1 MIGHE
6 QKTGFTFGLALMIA
20 MPNFGASQT
29 FEEDVSRKE
38 YWCSLAKSSVSY
50 EGVDRY
56 SEIEDDERK
65 PTVVTVPLTFRDGVI
80 HESFSEDGRFF
91 TYMRHYSDQDDK
103 KVLHGVFDLQLE
115 RLSTSS
121 SYLDFGKDG
130 VMRPVS
136 GSYAWSCTKK
146 Q

>member
-1 MIGHE
+1 MPSHKQAIE
-6 QKTGFTFGLALMIA
+6 FSLSLALGILL
-20 MPNFGASQT
+20 PNLSISQT
-29 FEEDVSRKE
+29 LEPDGPSKE
-38 YWCSLAKSSVSY
+38 YWCSLAKGSVSY

-56 SEIEDDERK
+56 SEIEVDERK

-91 TYMRHYSDQDDK
+91 SYTRHYSDQDDK

-136 GSYAWSCTKK
+136 ESYAWSCTIK
-146 Q
+146 